1 MHRVRQGGFVR
12 IPRPATLVLAVVSLT
27 LTGLIVARVSA
38 QVEDSPTEHPPIV
51 VPSASVD
58 PSPSASARGDDD
70 DDDDDD
76 DGFEKIQP
84 RPRDIGDDDDDD
96 DDRGERGDD

>member
-1 MHRVRQGGFVR
+1 VRQGGLVR
-12 IPRPATLVLAVVSLT
+12 IPRPVTIILAVVALT
-27 LTGLIVARVSA
+27 LAGLVVARVSA

-58 PSPSASARGDDD
+58 PSPSASPKADDDD

-76 DGFEKIQP
+76 DGFDKVQP
-84 RPRDIGDDDDDD
+84 RPRDIDDDD
-96 DDRGERGDD
+96 DDRGPDDDD